1 MRIREIVFNNLP
13 IKIISLLL
21 AFFLWFFVI
30 GQRSSEIGIEVP
42 IRFENLNEN
51 LAIINK
57 PNTRVDI
64 RVRGPRTLLSSLD
77 PTRVDLTV
85 DLSQAREGRRVYH
98 IFPEQIVLPRG
109 LQVSRIEPSEIIFEF
124 SAVVTKELAVKPI
137 VDGTAGEGY
146 KISQVTALPQT
157 VILTGAAEELKQLKE
172 IRTEQVP
179 IKGRKKP
186 FRLFVPLEVE
196 GLHLTRIDPRR
207 VEVAVDI
214 VKHMVK
220 RWLKE
225 VPIKVVGAE
234 EGTYSIKPERIDLL
248 VFGHEIMLDELKSND
263 IKVYLEASG
272 LTPGKYRRRVII
284 DLPDD
289 ISLFEARPPWFTLEI
304 RP

>member
-1 MRIREIVFNNLP
+1 MKLKELVFNNLP

-21 AFFLWFFVI
+21 AVFLWFFVI

-42 IRFENLNEN
+42 LRFENLGDTF
-51 LAIINK
+51 AVVNK
-57 PNTRVDI
+57 PPSRVDV

-85 DLSQAREGRRVYH
+85 DLSGAKPGRRSYH

-109 LQVSRIEPSEIIFEF
+109 LQVSRIEPSEIAVEF
-124 SAVVTKELAVKPI
+124 SPVITREITVKPKLE
-137 VDGTAGEGY
+137 GTPGKGF
-146 KISQVTALPQT
+146 KISLVSTYPQT
-157 VILTGAAEELKQLKE
+157 VVLTGAAEELNQLE
-172 IRTEQVP
+172 EVSTEPVP

-186 FRLFVPLEVE
+186 FRVFVPLEVE
-196 GLHLTRIDPRR
+196 EFHLTKIEPRR

-225 VPIKVVGAE
+225 VPIEVVGAA
-234 EGTYSIKPERIDLL
+234 EGTYTIKPNRIDLL
-248 VFGHEIMLDELKSND
+248 VFGHEVSLDELKSSQ

-272 LTPGKYRRRVII
+272 LGPGKYRRRVII
-284 DLPDD
+284 DLPEE
-289 ISLFEARPPWFTLEI
+289 ISLFEAQPPWFTLEI